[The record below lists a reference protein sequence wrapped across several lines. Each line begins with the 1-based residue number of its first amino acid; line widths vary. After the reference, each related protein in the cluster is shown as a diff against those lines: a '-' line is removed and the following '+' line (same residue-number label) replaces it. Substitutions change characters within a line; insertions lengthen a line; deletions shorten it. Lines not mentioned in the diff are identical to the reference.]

1 MVSDPNDEV
10 VMAKPVWRQ
19 QVRFLDAYKR
29 QQESIEGGKI
39 APFLFKVL
47 SGDEGGVRL
56 GSGFTEKEKRDL
68 AFLGNERSR
77 RQALKRQFEIAD
89 KTKEY
94 GSAGGRV
101 GPQGRITE
109 GGKDAAAAVGYGA
122 AGTVGLG
129 AAVGAGVAGLG
140 SATGTAATGAM
151 LGAGVA
157 GALVAGPAILAA
169 GILAALGEHEKKQAK
184 KKKKK
189 LRSLGAAQAL
199 TRNVRGFTPTGAL
212 LSREGAMRIARS
224 KVKDVKAK

>member
-1 MVSDPNDEV
+1 
-10 VMAKPVWRQ
+10 MAKPAWRRQ
-19 QVRFLDAYKR
+19 IRFLDAYKR

-39 APFLFKVL
+39 DPFLFKVL

-56 GSGFTEKEKRDL
+56 GSGFTEEEKTAL

-101 GPQGRITE
+101 GPQRRVTE
-109 GGKDAAAAVGYGA
+109 GRGEDAGIA
-122 AGTVGLG
+122 AGTG
-129 AAVGAGVAGLG
+129 AGAVGAG
-140 SATGTAATGAM
+140 AA
-151 LGAGVA
+151 LGAAYGATTPVFAAGGAVVGASAASVVA
-157 GALVAGPAILAA
+157 LPLAAIAA
-169 GILAALGEHEKKQAK
+169 GILVGIGEHEKKQAK

-189 LRSLGAAQAL
+189 LRSLGAAQGL
-199 TRNVRGFTPTGAL
+199 LRNVRGFTPTGAL

>member
-1 MVSDPNDEV
+1 
-10 VMAKPVWRQ
+10 MAKPAWRQ

-39 APFLFKVL
+39 DPFLFKVL

-56 GSGFTEKEKRDL
+56 GSGFTEKEKREL

-94 GSAGGRV
+94 GSAGTRV
-101 GPQGRITE
+101 GPQGRITQS
-109 GGKDAAAAVGYGA
+109 KDDQIKYTGAAAGGAVTAGA
-122 AGTVGLG
+122 ATGAATVGATTGSYAFGAALGAGTVGAFALPI
-129 AAVGAGVAGLG
+129 AAV
-140 SATGTAATGAM
+140 
-151 LGAGVA
+151 
-157 GALVAGPAILAA
+157 AA
-169 GILAALGEHEKKQAK
+169 GILVGVGEHEKKQAK

-224 KVKDVKAK
+224 KVKDTKAK

>member
-1 MVSDPNDEV
+1 
-10 VMAKPVWRQ
+10 MAKPAWRRQ
-19 QVRFLDAYKR
+19 IRFLDAYKR

-39 APFLFKVL
+39 DPFLFKVL

-56 GSGFTEKEKRDL
+56 GSGFTEEEREL

-77 RQALKRQFEIAD
+77 EQAIKRQFEIAD

-101 GPQGRITE
+101 GPQGKITD

-129 AAVGAGVAGLG
+129 AAVGAGIAGLG

-157 GALVAGPAILAA
+157 GSLVAGPAIIAA
-169 GILAALGEHEKKQAK
+169 GILAAIGEHEKKQAK

-189 LRSLGAAQAL
+189 LRSLGAAQGL
-199 TRNVRGFTPTGAL
+199 LRNVRGFTPTGAL